1 MMTQIQRA
9 LLAVHRDEQG
19 HAWSGG
25 PALLGAIGIVALG
38 IGAAN
43 DTGWLAIA
51 GGIAGGVGV
60 LAGSVLHHARMD
72 WQVWKRL
79 EDLEKK

>member
-1 MMTQIQRA
+1 MTLKNA
-9 LLAVHRDEQG
+9 LLGMHRDEAG

-25 PALLGAIGIVALG
+25 PALLGAIGMVALG

-43 DTGWLAIA
+43 DTGWLAIT
-51 GGIAGGVGV
+51 GGIVGAVGV
-60 LAGSVLHHARMD
+60 LTGPVLHHTRFD
-72 WQVWKRL
+72 WHTWKRL

>member
-1 MMTQIQRA
+1 MLTQIQRS
-9 LLAVHRDEQG
+9 LSAVHRDEQG

-25 PALLGAIGIVALG
+25 PALLGAIGLVALG

-51 GGIAGGVGV
+51 GGIAGAIGV
-60 LAGSVLHHARMD
+60 LVGPVLHHTRFD
-72 WQVWKRL
+72 WQTWKRL